1 MDYLWFIIF
10 SIMIFSISIIIFF
23 RFIFFSV
30 SQSLAREKNYS
41 PHPLYGISPI
51 SNKDPGALDIFSLVP
66 YQNNRYIQLRYVE
79 LFAASNQFWVHA
91 NQNEIQ
97 LWIL

>member
-1 MDYLWFIIF
+1 MDYLWLFIF
-10 SIMIFSISIIIFF
+10 SIMIFRISIITFF

-51 SNKDPGALDIFSLVP
+51 SNKDPGALNIFSLVP
-66 YQNNRYIQLRYVE
+66 YQINRYNQLRYVE
-79 LFAASNQFWVHA
+79 FLAASNEFWVHE
-91 NQNEIQ
+91 NQNEAE